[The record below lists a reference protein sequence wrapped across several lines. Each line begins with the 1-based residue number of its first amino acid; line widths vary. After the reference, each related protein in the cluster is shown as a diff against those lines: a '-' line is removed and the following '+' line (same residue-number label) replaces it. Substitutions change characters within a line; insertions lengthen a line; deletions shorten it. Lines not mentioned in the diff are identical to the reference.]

1 MQVSSTACPSEGSVR
16 ETSFLE
22 PSILSPLKL
31 KTRSIYQDRLGTNI
45 GTAEGKGKLRFL
57 QIVTSTSA
65 SRDATA
71 AIIRTRPLT
80 GPVRRKNVPFVF
92 LTPFD
97 TKTPIFAK
105 TRSGQP

>member
-31 KTRSIYQDRLGTNI
+31 KTRSIYTKTGSGQTSER
-45 GTAEGKGKLRFL
+45 TAEGKGKLRFL

-80 GPVRRKNVPFVF
+80 GPVRRKNVPFC
-92 LTPFD
+92 LFD
-97 TKTPIFAK
+97 AI
-105 TRSGQP
+105 

>member
-1 MQVSSTACPSEGSVR
+1 VPVGGIGARNLFSRAINFVPAKAKNTIN
-16 ETSFLE
+16 L
-22 PSILSPLKL
+22 
-31 KTRSIYQDRLGTNI
+31 YQDRLRTNI

-105 TRSGQP
+105 TRSGHP